1 MDGNPVTIVKDGNLV
16 TIDEDCLCKD
26 DMVVFQA
33 GEVVPADLRLVEA
46 REVETDEF
54 DITGEI
60 MPVVKQI
67 QEEDTFLFRGSR
79 ITRGA
84 GKGIVVATG
93 DQTEYGGAL
102 KQSWEQDNSRKIR
115 LLKIEYFGLVLLLLP
130 AFAFISSQS
139 ENELVVILIFLFVAA
154 VLVGLQN
161 YELFRYWILSTEAR
175 RLKRV
180 GIQVRDP
187 LALEQMHEIDTI
199 CFDKTGVLTARVL
212 DVRDVY
218 YADAALAS
226 NPLLKDGMPFDNTKL
241 ACALC
246 HDVFIHEKL
255 DQANPVDRALISFAL
270 KNGVNV
276 KQELSQYERIYDKPF
291 DSENRYMACGFKRN
305 EQLYYFAKGDPS
317 IILTLCDRYLTAMG
331 DVSEANFEF
340 WVKIK
345 ARVDTINQSGGT
357 AIALA
362 YTLNEHAQPPAAFI
376 FLGLF
381 HLENALQPGA
391 RQLIR
396 GVSLEAK
403 RAVLLTG
410 DREETAGRVAVE
422 CGIAND
428 SKIVLT
434 GKMIAGMALDEVARQ
449 SEYCSVFA
457 RLLPSQKRLVITLLQ
472 RKDRLV
478 AMVGDGPN
486 DGIALKVADIS
497 ISFVKNSSPIA
508 RRLSRIWI
516 NDVGDILRL
525 IEASNRIKTQA
536 EEIHTYRALLLV
548 ILLVSVYVWVF
559 TLYYHIKLL

>member
-1 MDGNPVTIVKDGNLV
+1 MDGNLVTIVKDGNLV
-16 TIDEDCLCKD
+16 TIDENCLRKD

-46 REVETDEF
+46 RDVETDEF

-60 MPVVKQI
+60 MPVIKQV
-67 QEEDTFLFRGSR
+67 QEDDTFLFRGSR

-102 KQSWEQDNSRKIR
+102 KQSWEQDKSRKFR
-115 LLKIEYFGLVLLLLP
+115 LLKMEYFGLVILLLP

-139 ENELVVILIFLFVAA
+139 ENELVVISVFLLVAA
-154 VLVGLQN
+154 VLVVLQN
-161 YELFRYWILSTEAR
+161 YELFRYWILSNETR

-187 LALEQMHEIDTI
+187 LALERMHEMDII

-212 DVRDVY
+212 DVRNVY
-218 YADAALAS
+218 YADAALVS
-226 NPLLKDGMPFDNTKL
+226 NPLPTDGIALDVTKL

-255 DQANPVDRALISFAL
+255 DQANPIDRALISFAL

-291 DSENRYMACGFKRN
+291 DSENRYMACGFKWN
-305 EQLYYFAKGDPS
+305 EQVYYFAKGDPS
-317 IILTLCDRYLTAMG
+317 VILTLCDRYLTARG
-331 DVSEANFEF
+331 DARRADFEF
-340 WVKIK
+340 WVQIK
-345 ARVDTINQSGGT
+345 ARVDTINQNGGT

-362 YTLNEHAQPPAAFI
+362 YTLDQRAQPPTAFI
-376 FLGLF
+376 FLGLL
-381 HLENALQPGA
+381 HLENALQAGVKE
-391 RQLIR
+391 LLR

-457 RLLPSQKRLVITLLQ
+457 RLLPSQKGLVIRLLQ
-472 RKDRLV
+472 RKNHFV

-497 ISFVKNSSPIA
+497 ISFVKNSSPVA
-508 RRLSRIWI
+508 RRLSKLLI
-516 NDVGDILRL
+516 NDVSDVLRL
-525 IEASNRIKTQA
+525 IEASNRIKTQS

-559 TLYYHIKLL
+559 TLYYHVKLF